1 MTNRGGV
8 NDSVVSLG
16 THCRRG
22 KPSMFRVIETGLART
37 PNAPLNG
44 TVQAGPYLLSTHIPK
59 DPQTAEILLGD
70 MQAQARRTLANVKQS
85 VEAAGGSI
93 GDVTQVIVFIVNASD
108 FPAFNDVYREFFKEP
123 FPSRSTVVVKELL
136 VPGMLIECVVHAY
149 LG

>member
-1 MTNRGGV
+1 
-8 NDSVVSLG
+8 
-16 THCRRG
+16 
-22 KPSMFRVIETGLART
+22 MFRVIETGLART

>member
-1 MTNRGGV
+1 
-8 NDSVVSLG
+8 
-16 THCRRG
+16 
-22 KPSMFRVIETGLART
+22 MFRVIETGLART

-59 DPQTAEILLGD
+59 DPQTAEVLLGD

-85 VEAAGGSI
+85 VEAAGGTI
-93 GDVTQVIVFIVNASD
+93 ADVTQVIVFIINASD
-108 FPAFNDVYREFFKEP
+108 FLAFNDVYREFFTEP

-136 VPGMLIECVVHAY
+136 VSGMLIECVVHAY

>member
-1 MTNRGGV
+1 
-8 NDSVVSLG
+8 
-16 THCRRG
+16 
-22 KPSMFRVIETGLART
+22 MFRVIETGLART

-59 DPQTAEILLGD
+59 DPQTAEVLLGD

-85 VEAAGGSI
+85 VEAAGGTI
-93 GDVTQVIVFIVNASD
+93 ADVTQVIVFIINASD
-108 FPAFNDVYREFFKEP
+108 FLAFNEVYREFFTEP

-136 VPGMLIECVVHAY
+136 VSGMLIECVVHAY

>member
-1 MTNRGGV
+1 
-8 NDSVVSLG
+8 
-16 THCRRG
+16 
-22 KPSMFRVIETGLART
+22 MFRVIETGLART

-59 DPQTAEILLGD
+59 DPQTAEVLLGD

-85 VEAAGGSI
+85 VEAAGGTI
-93 GDVTQVIVFIVNASD
+93 ADVTQVIVFIINASD
-108 FPAFNDVYREFFKEP
+108 FLAFNEVYREFFTEP

>member
-1 MTNRGGV
+1 
-8 NDSVVSLG
+8 
-16 THCRRG
+16 
-22 KPSMFRVIETGLART
+22 MFRVIETGLART

-59 DPQTAEILLGD
+59 DPQTAEVLLGD

-85 VEAAGGSI
+85 VEAAGGTI
-93 GDVTQVIVFIVNASD
+93 ADVTQVIVFIINASD
-108 FPAFNDVYREFFKEP
+108 FLAFNEVYREFFTEP

-149 LG
+149 LGSRRARKP

>member
-1 MTNRGGV
+1 
-8 NDSVVSLG
+8 
-16 THCRRG
+16 
-22 KPSMFRVIETGLART
+22 MFRVIETGLART

-59 DPQTAEILLGD
+59 DPQTADILLGD

-93 GDVTQVIVFIVNASD
+93 ADVTQVIVFIVNPSD
-108 FPAFNDVYREFFKEP
+108 FPAFNCVYREFFKEP

>member
-1 MTNRGGV
+1 MIAWFRLAR
-8 NDSVVSLG
+8 SAI
-16 THCRRG
+16 RE
-22 KPSMFRVIETGLART
+22 KAIMFRVIETGLART

-44 TVQAGPYLLSTHIPK
+44 TVQAGPYLLSSHIPK
-59 DPQTAEILLGD
+59 DPQTAEVLLGD
-70 MQAQARRTLANVKQS
+70 MRTQARRTLANVKQS

-93 GDVTQVIVFIVNASD
+93 ADVTQVIVFIVNASD

>member
-1 MTNRGGV
+1 
-8 NDSVVSLG
+8 
-16 THCRRG
+16 
-22 KPSMFRVIETGLART
+22 MFRVIETGLART

-59 DPQTAEILLGD
+59 DPQTAEVLLGD

-93 GDVTQVIVFIVNASD
+93 ADVTQVIVFIVNASD

>member
-1 MTNRGGV
+1 
-8 NDSVVSLG
+8 
-16 THCRRG
+16 
-22 KPSMFRVIETGLART
+22 MFRVIETGLART

-59 DPQTAEILLGD
+59 DPQTAEVLLGD

-85 VEAAGGSI
+85 VEAAGGTI
-93 GDVTQVIVFIVNASD
+93 ADVTQVIVFIIDASD
-108 FPAFNDVYREFFKEP
+108 FLAFNEVYREFFTEP

-136 VPGMLIECVVHAY
+136 VSGMLIECVVHAY